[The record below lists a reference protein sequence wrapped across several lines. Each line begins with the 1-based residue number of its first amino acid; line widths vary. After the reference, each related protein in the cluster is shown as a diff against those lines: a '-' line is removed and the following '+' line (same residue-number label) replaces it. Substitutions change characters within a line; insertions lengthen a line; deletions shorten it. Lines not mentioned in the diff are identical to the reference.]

1 MTWRIL
7 DFSNFEGQLSYRRGH
22 LRASRDHSESS
33 LLPLADIAVIL
44 CGSNVLISSGLLQK
58 LGTYGIPLLI
68 VDWRQVPI
76 CGLQSWSNHTRVGAR
91 QLAQRNLS
99 VPRSKHA
106 WQQIIKAKITGQAQ
120 FQLGMGHDVPAN
132 LLLQMAKEVR
142 SGDPTN
148 VEGQAA
154 KVHWKNFVRDVA
166 FTRDANSADPLN
178 AMLNYGY
185 TILRGYAIRSVFSA
199 GLWPGVGVFHCGRA
213 NAFNLADDLIEPFRP
228 LVDHAIA
235 SLPPDSDL
243 SSEEVKR
250 SLATVPSEVFDVAGC
265 TVSTVMTQ
273 LARNY
278 GRFVEG
284 DISRLEVLPWKGA
297 K

>member
-99 VPRSKHA
+99 VP
-106 WQQIIKAKITGQAQ
+106 
-120 FQLGMGHDVPAN
+120 
-132 LLLQMAKEVR
+132 
-142 SGDPTN
+142 
-148 VEGQAA
+148 
-154 KVHWKNFVRDVA
+154 
-166 FTRDANSADPLN
+166 
-178 AMLNYGY
+178 
-185 TILRGYAIRSVFSA
+185 
-199 GLWPGVGVFHCGRA
+199 
-213 NAFNLADDLIEPFRP
+213 
-228 LVDHAIA
+228 
-235 SLPPDSDL
+235 
-243 SSEEVKR
+243 
-250 SLATVPSEVFDVAGC
+250 
-265 TVSTVMTQ
+265 
-273 LARNY
+273 
-278 GRFVEG
+278 
-284 DISRLEVLPWKGA
+284 
-297 K
+297 